1 MASLHQLRGRV
12 GRRGDQG
19 YCYLAYRKISLNPDE
34 KNRLITIA
42 NNNHLGAGFE
52 IAMRD
57 MEIRGA
63 GDILGI
69 KQSGKSKDVGLPL
82 YFRMLEE
89 KIAELKHEKQTK
101 IFTKI
106 ELDLSYIIP
115 NEFFISELDKLNFF
129 REVEN
134 IDNISEL
141 EALENEFLQN
151 ERNEHIENLFLLL
164 KARIIFGAFGIE
176 KISKNGNF
184 YVLDFKK

>member
-1 MASLHQLRGRV
+1 M
-12 GRRGDQG
+12 
-19 YCYLAYRKISLNPDE
+19 AYRKSILSPEE
-34 KNRLITIA
+34 KERLITIA

-89 KIAELKHEKQTK
+89 KISELKEEKSKK

-106 ELDLSYIIP
+106 ELDLSYMVAEE
-115 NEFFISELDKLNFF
+115 NFISELDKLNFY

-134 IDNISEL
+134 IETLEEL
-141 EALENEFLQN
+141 EVLKNELGKTDENA
-151 ERNEHIENLFLLL
+151 ENLFLLL
-164 KARIIFGAFGIE
+164 QARIIFGNFGVE
-176 KISKNGNF
+176 KIMKI
-184 YVLDFKK
+184 